1 VRRRCAIPFLLT
13 CPNCGPREATEF
25 VAGGEVV
32 GRPADRPLSRR
43 SLSEYLYFREN
54 ASGPQREWWFH
65 TGGCGRWFIA
75 TRDTATGTVLET
87 GRP

>member
-1 VRRRCAIPFLLT
+1 MPFLLT
-13 CPNCGPREATEF
+13 CPNCGAREATEF

-43 SLSEYLYFREN
+43 SLSEYLYFRDN

-65 TGGCGRWFIA
+65 SGGCGRWFIA